1 MQAQIVDNST
11 QAILDAEEFY
21 ANLTSTINING
32 TAIDLPAPPL
42 SLGNLGMLLNPFN
55 ASSMLSFTKCFNNQE
70 LAQNFTPPMYCVT
83 NSELYSSK
91 SYFHTNMLVFLM
103 GAESQ
108 GAVSGARMIRLSL
121 CLKSQ
126 NSSEALSSFTLSWK
140 SQY

>member
-42 SLGNLGMLLNPFN
+42 SLGNLGMVLNPFN

-91 SYFHTNMLVFLM
+91 SYFHTNMLVF
-103 GAESQ
+103 
-108 GAVSGARMIRLSL
+108 
-121 CLKSQ
+121 
-126 NSSEALSSFTLSWK
+126 
-140 SQY
+140 